1 VLSDLSA
8 EHFREHFPIE
18 ARDTIVPGAALD
30 IEVSE
35 DCPLAQQVRLE
46 SVELD
51 ECLRSRASVQTVPK
65 PKRLMSME
73 HSPPSATAAE
83 IVEIVGALD
92 DAVLL
97 SILETG
103 ATAAEVL
110 EAFTWATADD
120 QIGTE
125 LERRPRGAA
134 ARVYE
139 ILKSE
144 EPEPDERR

>member
-1 VLSDLSA
+1 MSI
-8 EHFREHFPIE
+8 FPIE
-18 ARDTIVPGAALD
+18 ARDTIAPAAALD

-46 SVELD
+46 TVELD
-51 ECLRSRASVQTVPK
+51 ECLRSRASMQTASK
-65 PKRLMSME
+65 PTRLMSME